1 MATRKTGRA
10 KRPAAA
16 KAGRGRDL
24 TVRREPKQYRG
35 QRRIEELLDAAEA
48 VIAEVGID
56 AMTTNAV
63 AERAGAGMGSL
74 YHFFASKEAIVSALA
89 ERYIR
94 EMGPLTAYGD
104 RPELNQMS
112 LPDLA
117 NAIIDPLVDYMQRK
131 PAYLPVFHAITQPL
145 APNPGCVAL
154 HEAIVR
160 NVSAIISARVPN
172 TPLAHLQTRAIVA
185 VELVH
190 SLISE
195 AFEQPEPIRA
205 ALIME
210 AKRVLV
216 LYSEMLQKDDDPLV
230 RLRQR

>member
-1 MATRKTGRA
+1 MATRKTGRV

-16 KAGRGRDL
+16 KAPPARDL

-89 ERYIR
+89 ERYIQA
-94 EMGPLTAYGD
+94 MGPLTAYRD

-117 NAIIDPLVDYMQRK
+117 DAIVDPLVDFMRRT

-154 HEAIVR
+154 HEAIVH
-160 NVSAIISARVPN
+160 NVGGLIAARVPG
-172 TPLAHLQTRAIVA
+172 TALAQLQTRAIVA

-205 ALIME
+205 ALIVE
-210 AKRVLV
+210 AKRVLA
-216 LYSEMLQKDDDPLV
+216 LYSEMLQKGDDPLV